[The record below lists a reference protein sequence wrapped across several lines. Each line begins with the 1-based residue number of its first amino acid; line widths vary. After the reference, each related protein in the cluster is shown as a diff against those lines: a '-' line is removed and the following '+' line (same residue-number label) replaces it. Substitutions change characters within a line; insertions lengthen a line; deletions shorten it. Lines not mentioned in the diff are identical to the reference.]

1 MTDKKIEPIKI
12 REILDQYKKEE
23 KALLDSL
30 ESGKLY
36 HRILPDMTDEKK
48 KRAKIT
54 FIYNRVFAFGTF
66 DGKKTITID
75 RIHAS
80 ADAKKEDAKAI
91 VTLIKEGVEK
101 GDIKV
106 KYEL

>member
-80 ADAKKEDAKAI
+80 ADAKKEDAEAI
-91 VTLIKEGVEK
+91 ATLIKKEVEK